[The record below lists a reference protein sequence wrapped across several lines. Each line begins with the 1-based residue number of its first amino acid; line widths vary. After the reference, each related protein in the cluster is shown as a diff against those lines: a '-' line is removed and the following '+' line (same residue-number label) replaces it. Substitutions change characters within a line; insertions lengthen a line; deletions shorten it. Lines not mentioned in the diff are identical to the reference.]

1 MKFIL
6 LIFAKEILLRVNEL
20 LWPQKCCVLRI
31 MDLLV
36 RIFLWFCAIK
46 GVKRHVNIKCF
57 VSFLLVTDGLYFV
70 MRVVFIAIII
80 LEHQYVVLTLLYF
93 FSTL

>member
-1 MKFIL
+1 M
-6 LIFAKEILLRVNEL
+6 
-20 LWPQKCCVLRI
+20 
-31 MDLLV
+31 
-36 RIFLWFCAIK
+36 
-46 GVKRHVNIKCF
+46 NIKCF